1 MSHAD
6 TLLLPRI
13 GLGFLLAYLLGFERN
28 LRGAAAGDRTFALVG
43 AACAA
48 ITAVTHV
55 NSPQAVAGVVTG
67 VGFIGGGVVFHG
79 AGGLVRGITTAAT
92 IFAAAGIGVVVGYGH
107 LALGAIVTLGVL
119 LTLEVQHIPF
129 LRWLD
134 GRTYQSRFRPDQ
146 GMTDQEPDQ
155 RS

>member
-6 TLLLPRI
+6 VLLLPRI
-13 GLGFLLAYLLGFERN
+13 GLGFLLAYVLGFERN

-43 AACAA
+43 AATAA
-48 ITAVTHV
+48 MTAVVHV
-55 NSPQAVAGVVTG
+55 SSPQAVAGVITG

-92 IFAAAGIGVVVGYGH
+92 IFAAAGVGVVVGYGH
-107 LALGAIVTLGVL
+107 LLLGAVVAAGVL
-119 LTLEVQHIPF
+119 LTLEIQHIPF

-134 GRTYQSRFRPDQ
+134 GRTYAGRFAPDEMMIQ
-146 GMTDQEPDQ
+146 PDGDQ

>member
-6 TLLLPRI
+6 VLLLPRI
-13 GLGFLLAYLLGFERN
+13 GLGFLLAYVLGFERN

-43 AACAA
+43 AATAA
-48 ITAVTHV
+48 MTAVVHV
-55 NSPQAVAGVVTG
+55 SSPQAVAGVITG

-92 IFAAAGIGVVVGYGH
+92 IFAAAGVGVVVGYGH
-107 LALGAIVTLGVL
+107 LLLGAVVAAGVL
-119 LTLEVQHIPF
+119 LTLEIQHIPF

-134 GRTYQSRFRPDQ
+134 GRTYAGRFAPDEMMIRPD
-146 GMTDQEPDQ
+146 GDQ